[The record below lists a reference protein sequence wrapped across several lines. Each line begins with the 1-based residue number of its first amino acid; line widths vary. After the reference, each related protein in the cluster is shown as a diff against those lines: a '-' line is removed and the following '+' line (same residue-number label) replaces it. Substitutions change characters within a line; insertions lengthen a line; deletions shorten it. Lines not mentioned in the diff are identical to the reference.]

1 MSGWEESSAVLGGHG
16 DSASKKRDLEVDA
29 TEEDMPLGEEN
40 KEGDESV
47 PLKAKKKRATF
58 SEQHL
63 LGPKGFS
70 LVYSS
75 FPTHFNGAVT
85 NGNESEALRELI
97 TAYKEW
103 AYELYPGLNFED
115 LVDRTEIIAKKATVS
130 SYLSDLRQQERKRG
144 EPVEPEPALPTAHE
158 QWVAMQDYEAALKAQ
173 RESSESKPAG
183 EASNGTPIRRS
194 FHIEDEG
201 EAEFELPTSVQ
212 QAKSDDSGS
221 EAEFD
226 FIAVSTR
233 SQVDAPEQGREEER
247 AAEEIDLPGDSSRI
261 DEAHEAPR
269 AHFSDALPS
278 PRDDVDIA
286 FRRCKGEKA
295 AAAEMATKRG
305 MPTLDTASAA
315 AVQQNN
321 LRIIETFIASEN
333 SRELQLAQCKSVEKR
348 GLLEMEFALA
358 RAHESKLLHRMMQQK
373 GDSVDTYRLEEEVN
387 AMLLASS
394 KRIQEIVAKSPLP
407 KSTFAKKHPAKKR
420 AIPSDPTAAPPFT
433 ADNAT
438 LADPTTVPNVHVQLT
453 KTLPEVRAT
462 PAERTVSS
470 PFESF
475 FHAYMGTPSEL
486 LFSKVKEV
494 VLDVDGYE
502 VRVRKKSGAAERP
515 ATADTTHGVRGVRAL
530 KAQKE
535 LEEVQKE
542 VNRANGAPDESAK
555 EMHRIDDPSNA
566 HLDSANVTLDPRGG
580 TELRDTSSE
589 ETEGDQA
596 NVVPAPSPA
605 KHGATSD
612 LSLPPANSIAEQR
625 GPHQQHCDAT
635 AHNDATCEDPCNE
648 CGPPDSPSRLAQ
660 VHDVS
665 VVVVDAIVANALH
678 VLSEVPPDDALEE
691 SDGFAPSPTNVAP
704 LSSPDKAMSFH
715 APNTQDLLAVAE
727 SFMPS
732 HEVVSSQPH
741 MEAHP
746 TALDNRSSHLKC
758 AEAAVQ
764 VQRMVRGHQGRKHF
778 QATLY
783 EEAQSCGV
791 LGAMPGTTQ
800 GATGWYQE
808 QATFTAHYF
817 VVLPSGEW
825 RPKVKVACPHMIL
838 TTHDM
843 KRLVHDMINVMDMD

>member
-1 MSGWEESSAVLGGHG
+1 
-16 DSASKKRDLEVDA
+16 
-29 TEEDMPLGEEN
+29 
-40 KEGDESV
+40 
-47 PLKAKKKRATF
+47 
-58 SEQHL
+58 
-63 LGPKGFS
+63 
-70 LVYSS
+70 
-75 FPTHFNGAVT
+75 
-85 NGNESEALRELI
+85 
-97 TAYKEW
+97 
-103 AYELYPGLNFED
+103 
-115 LVDRTEIIAKKATVS
+115 
-130 SYLSDLRQQERKRG
+130 
-144 EPVEPEPALPTAHE
+144 
-158 QWVAMQDYEAALKAQ
+158 
-173 RESSESKPAG
+173 
-183 EASNGTPIRRS
+183 
-194 FHIEDEG
+194 
-201 EAEFELPTSVQ
+201 
-212 QAKSDDSGS
+212 
-221 EAEFD
+221 
-226 FIAVSTR
+226 
-233 SQVDAPEQGREEER
+233 
-247 AAEEIDLPGDSSRI
+247 
-261 DEAHEAPR
+261 
-269 AHFSDALPS
+269 
-278 PRDDVDIA
+278 
-286 FRRCKGEKA
+286 
-295 AAAEMATKRG
+295 MATKRG

-420 AIPSDPTAAPPFT
+420 AMLTGPRESMKTVMPAIKQRQHVIPAASPSAIQTRTKPALDTTGQRTRIPQTNAPHQSPVSTIETLPRRVSHPKFRSPSDPTAAPPFT

-542 VNRANGAPDESAK
+542 VNRANGSPDESAK

-605 KHGATSD
+605 KDDATSKLD
-612 LSLPPANSIAEQR
+612 FSLPPANSIAEQR
-625 GPHQQHCDAT
+625 EPNQQHCDAT
-635 AHNDATCEDPCNE
+635 THNDATCEDPCNE
-648 CGPPDSPSRLAQ
+648 CSPPDSPSRLAQ

-678 VLSEVPPDDALEE
+678 ILSDVPPDDALEE

-704 LSSPDKAMSFH
+704 LSSPDKAMSFQ

-732 HEVVSSQPH
+732 HEVVYPQPH
-741 MEAHP
+741 VEAHP